1 MSELKILNDL
11 KKAVLEGDD
20 DLAQEIAKKGLSE
33 GIDPMKLVNE
43 GVVPGIQEAGE
54 LWKQNEYFQTDII
67 LSAEAFRLAMEEIEP
82 KIPAGEIK
90 SAGTIVIGTVAG
102 DVHDLGKMMVIA
114 SLRGGGFQV
123 IDLGVDVPTDAII
136 SKVKEVKPDILGLGC
151 YMTTTMLIIR
161 DVIEKLK
168 NEGLRNDVKVIVGGV
183 PTTQE
188 FTDEIGADAWG
199 RDAFDAVDKAKVLME
214 ES

>member
-1 MSELKILNDL
+1 MSESKIIQDL

-20 DLAQEIAKKGLSE
+20 DLAQEIAKKGLKE
-33 GIDPMKLVNE
+33 GIDPMVLVND

-67 LSAEAFRLAMEEIEP
+67 LSSEAFRLAMEEIEP
-82 KIPAGEIK
+82 NIPAGEIGG
-90 SAGTIVIGTVAG
+90 AGKIVIGTVAG

-123 IDLGVDVPTDAII
+123 IDLGVDVPTDVII
-136 SKVKEVKPDILGLGC
+136 NTVKKEKPNILGLGC

-161 DVIEKLK
+161 DIIERLK
-168 NEGLRNDVKVIVGGV
+168 NEGLRNDVKVLVGGV
-183 PTTQE
+183 PITQE
-188 FTDEIGADAWG
+188 FSDEIGADGWG
-199 RDAFDAVDKAKVLME
+199 KDAFDAVDKAKILME
-214 ES
+214 GS